1 MQDFLTVP
9 AFFLMIEGLVYAP
22 APRFFVQM
30 AGLLQSVPEQ
40 QIRVCR
46 LAAAGPGGAIVR
58 LLRG

>member
-30 AGLLQSVPEQ
+30 ARLLQSVAEQ
-40 QIRVCR
+40 QIRAFG
-46 LAAAGPGGAIVR
+46 LAAVGPSIAFVR